1 MENFPHDRAVSTDT
15 GHALHDPAVVH
26 APSRQEPPPLPPRA
40 NARTAGLSDKA
51 LERTI
56 AHIHAHLFDNLT
68 LGDLARIACVSR
80 FHFARMFRVR
90 TGFSPMKYV
99 QNERIEVA
107 KHLLRTHEGNISAI
121 AAALGFFDQSH
132 FSRVFR
138 KITGI
143 SPGRYAQ
150 RRGARQRATG

>member
-1 MENFPHDRAVSTDT
+1 MENLAHDRASCTES
-15 GHALHDPAVVH
+15 GYPPHDLVLACSPSYH
-26 APSRQEPPPLPPRA
+26 LPSRPRA
-40 NARTAGLSDKA
+40 ANGTSGLSDKA
-51 LERTI
+51 LERTV
-56 AHIHAHLFDNLT
+56 AYIHAHLFDNLT

-99 QNERIEVA
+99 QHERIEIA
-107 KHLLRTHEGNISAI
+107 KHLLRTNEGNISAI

-150 RRGARQRATG
+150 HHAVVPRVAG

>member
-1 MENFPHDRAVSTDT
+1 MENLDQDRAV
-15 GHALHDPAVVH
+15 HADGGRPLLDLAVAY
-26 APSRQEPPPLPPRA
+26 APPPSEPPA
-40 NARTAGLSDKA
+40 IARTSGLSDRA

-56 AHIHAHLFDNLT
+56 AHIHAHLFDNLS

-99 QNERIEVA
+99 QNERIEIA
-107 KHLLRTHEGNISAI
+107 KHLLRTHEGNISSI

-138 KITGI
+138 KLTGV
-143 SPGRYAQ
+143 SPGRYA
-150 RRGARQRATG
+150 RCRPATPHAD

>member
-1 MENFPHDRAVSTDT
+1 MENLVNDRAMPFDSGRPPQPYAIDCSDT
-15 GHALHDPAVVH
+15 AVDPM
-26 APSRQEPPPLPPRA
+26 PDSRT
-40 NARTAGLSDKA
+40 RTSSGLSDKA
-51 LERTI
+51 LARTVAYI
-56 AHIHAHLFDNLT
+56 RDHLFDSLS

-80 FHFARMFRVR
+80 FHFARMFRAR

-99 QNERIEVA
+99 QNERIRTA
-107 KHLLRTHEGNISAI
+107 KQLLRRGEGNISSI

-138 KITGI
+138 KVTGI

-150 RRGARQRATG
+150 GLARDTDST